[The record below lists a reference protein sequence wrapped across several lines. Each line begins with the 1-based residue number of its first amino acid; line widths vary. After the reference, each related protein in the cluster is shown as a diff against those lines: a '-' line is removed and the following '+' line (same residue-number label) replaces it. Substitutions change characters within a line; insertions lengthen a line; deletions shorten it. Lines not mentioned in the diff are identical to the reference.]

1 MTTSDGSQ
9 GLSLGFEDMPAGSA
23 DDYLKATKDLF
34 GELAQLML
42 PKDSTATAIE
52 EKQGQLL
59 QAFKNVQS
67 DRHIVNKN
75 YFEQLKVY
83 RASFLP
89 KVIPNFH
96 ELSADEVSKV
106 VNMNQLF
113 CGMHAIIGMANV
125 CKEALKEFEH
135 VAASELVTS
144 VFQKGNV
151 RSFDILMEVSKA
163 FAQGHAYQKG
173 GVVDY
178 WESYLY
184 NKGLKNNIVSFRGE
198 RINVLYV
205 IAAAAY
211 YHREHIAEFLQEDCI
226 QKGKLLQA
234 IMDIEEKI
242 FPACFRALGI
252 IGKLITSPL
261 MRLIEEPQLH
271 IFH

>member
-1 MTTSDGSQ
+1 MTTSDGCQ
-9 GLSLGFEDMPAGSA
+9 GLSLVFEDMPAGSA
-23 DDYLKATKDLF
+23 DDYLKPTKDLF

-42 PKDSTATAIE
+42 PKDSTATATE

-67 DRHIVNKN
+67 DRHIENKN
-75 YFEQLKVY
+75 YFEQLKVF

-144 VFQKGNV
+144 GFQNGNA

-163 FAQGHAYQKG
+163 FTQGHAYQKG

-184 NKGLKNNIVSFRGE
+184 NKGLKNIIVSF
-198 RINVLYV
+198 
-205 IAAAAY
+205 
-211 YHREHIAEFLQEDCI
+211 
-226 QKGKLLQA
+226 
-234 IMDIEEKI
+234 
-242 FPACFRALGI
+242 
-252 IGKLITSPL
+252 
-261 MRLIEEPQLH
+261 
-271 IFH
+271 